1 LRLTLLE
8 RPTPLTS
15 RNFKAELEK
24 HIAELKGDLSA
35 TVTLEGFSR
44 TGWSQ
49 IEVLGEDVEIVT
61 HLISNKLGVAQT
73 RLDQIEVPQVCD
85 GQIVGLHAKGL
96 KFDVGLD
103 SQSVTPIIPTE
114 HLQAQLADGKPV
126 PLSQLVEYYCL
137 YGGEKISVRIAS
149 KTNNAIEGWL
159 SDQQVD
165 LFSHR
170 ITSGLDRI
178 ETFDCFKE
186 EAESAVIRAHLSRDA
201 IAVERETL
209 TLQSIVCKL
218 GTDAIGLIPKLG
230 HVLKKQ
236 KLHTFLPNRI
246 VNRCRPW

>member
-8 RPTPLTS
+8 RPTTVTS
-15 RNFKAELEK
+15 RSFKVKLEAYL
-24 HIAELKGDLSA
+24 AELKGDLSA
-35 TVTLEGFSR
+35 NVMLEGFSR

-49 IEVLGEDVEIVT
+49 IEILGEDAEIVT
-61 HLISNKLGVAQT
+61 HIISNKLGVART
-73 RLDQIEVPQVCD
+73 RLDQIEAPQVCN
-85 GQIVGLHAKGL
+85 GQIIGLHARGL

-103 SQSVTPIIPTE
+103 SQSVIPIIPTE
-114 HLQAQLADGKPV
+114 HLQAQLADGKV
-126 PLSQLVEYYCL
+126 LPLSQLVECYCL
-137 YGGEKISVRIAS
+137 YAGEQISARITK

-165 LFSHR
+165 LLSHR

-186 EAESAVIRAHLSRDA
+186 EAESAVNRAHLSRDV

-218 GTDAIGLIPKLG
+218 GTDAVGLIPKLG
-230 HVLKKQ
+230 RALKKQ
-236 KLHTFLPNRI
+236 ELHIFLPNRI
-246 VNRCRPW
+246 VKRCRPW